1 MALTCTAINATNTT
15 LYTSSG
21 NNAITTL
28 IVSNVNPYSA
38 STPTVGQSTLNL
50 FIVPGGGTPNY
61 SNLIV
66 SALPLPAGETFTFD
80 NEKIIM
86 SNGDTLVAT
95 SSAPSGVSANAVS
108 LTVSSYNATSGAGP
122 FLVTLNI
129 PTTASLATNAGV
141 GTYFSVTGNS
151 NSDYNGVFI
160 CTASTTTTIQ
170 LSYTTDPGT
179 YGAGTTRLNTA
190 GLVATVSTLSV

>member
-1 MALTCTAINATNTT
+1 MALTCTSINAANTV

-21 NNAITTL
+21 NTAITTL
-28 IVSNVNPYSA
+28 IVSNVNPYTA
-38 STPTVGQSTLNL
+38 ATPTIGQSNLNL
-50 FIVPGGGTPNY
+50 FIVPGGGTPNF

-95 SSAPSGVSANAVS
+95 SSAATGIAANAVS
-108 LTVSSYNATSGAGP
+108 LTVTSYSAKSGTGP
-122 FLVTLNI
+122 YLVTFNI
-129 PTTASLATNAGV
+129 PTTTSLGTNGGV
-141 GTYFSVTGNS
+141 GAYFSIVGNG
-151 NSDYNGVFI
+151 NALYNGVYA

-170 LSYTTDPGT
+170 LSYTADPGV
-179 YGAGTTRLNTA
+179 YGAGTTTMNISS
-190 GLVATVSTLSV
+190 LVATVSTLSV

>member
-1 MALTCTAINATNTT
+1 MALTCTAINAANTT

-21 NNAITTL
+21 NTAITTL
-28 IVSNVNPYSA
+28 IVSNVNTYSA
-38 STPTVGQSTLNL
+38 ATPTVGQSNLNL
-50 FIVPGGGTPNY
+50 FIVPGGGTPNF

-86 SNGDTLVAT
+86 SNGDSLVAT
-95 SSAPSGVSANAVS
+95 SSAPTGIAANAVS
-108 LTVSSYNATSGAGP
+108 LTVTSYNTKSGTGP
-122 FLVTLNI
+122 FLVTFNI

-141 GTYFSVTGNS
+141 GSYFSIIGNA
-151 NSDYNGVFI
+151 NALYNGVYA

-170 LSYTTDPGT
+170 LSYTADPGV
-179 YGAGTTRLNTA
+179 YGAGTTYLNISS
-190 GLVATVSTLSV
+190 LVATVSTLSV